1 MKKRI
6 LVTLVCMMMIV
17 PMSIYGQDREN
28 KMIKSSYEIQ
38 TKDEEIAMEYM
49 ADMITETILLWEE
62 EGIPF
67 TVHSFVQT
75 TNYGYTKVTRS
86 DKKQEVVVGYAANKN
101 GTYTI
106 IQLVSGQKITK
117 KVIHLY
123 FK

>member
-49 ADMITETILLWEE
+49 ADTITETILLWEE

>member
-67 TVHSFVQT
+67 TIHSFVQT

>member
-49 ADMITETILLWEE
+49 ADTITETILLWEE

-67 TVHSFVQT
+67 TIHSFVQT

>member
-1 MKKRI
+1 
-6 LVTLVCMMMIV
+6 MMMIV

-49 ADMITETILLWEE
+49 ADTITETILLWEE
-62 EGIPF
+62 EEGIPF
-67 TVHSFVQT
+67 TIHSFVQT